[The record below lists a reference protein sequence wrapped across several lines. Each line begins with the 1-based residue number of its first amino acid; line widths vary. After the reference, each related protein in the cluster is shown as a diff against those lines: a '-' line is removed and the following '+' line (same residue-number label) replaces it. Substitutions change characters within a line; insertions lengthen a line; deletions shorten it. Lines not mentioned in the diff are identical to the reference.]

1 METLCA
7 LEIGIDIDIDIDIDI
22 ERESKSI
29 SSSLPFPNN
38 MIILGRKCTPTVPP
52 KHLPFPNN
60 YWVVPYSPQMRENFS
75 SSRDEVIRRTVKAS
89 LPIIYKISIG
99 IFQYYLIR
107 RCY

>member
-1 METLCA
+1 
-7 LEIGIDIDIDIDIDI
+7 
-22 ERESKSI
+22 
-29 SSSLPFPNN
+29 
-38 MIILGRKCTPTVPP
+38 
-52 KHLPFPNN
+52 
-60 YWVVPYSPQMRENFS
+60 MRENFS